1 MCGEG
6 RLIFRFKGDVNM
18 SRIEIE
24 FFHDVI
30 CSFCF
35 PMSYRMR
42 QFQNLMPDV
51 HIKHRSFALVRAE
64 QDFIDMFGSREA
76 AKTEILSHWEHANQN
91 DDLHRFQIEGMRKAI
106 FPFPSSM
113 NVLVACKA
121 AYFVAGDAGYW
132 DAFDA
137 LQKALF
143 VESQNIEE
151 EGVIFQCLREINIDF
166 KKWKKY
172 YYDPKSLEA
181 VEEDLLLAESYRIE
195 SVPCLIIN
203 KTHKLSGALPLK
215 DIINAVNKAAGASKE
230 EEISEGAACK
240 LEDGKFHCD

>member
-1 MCGEG
+1 
-6 RLIFRFKGDVNM
+6 M

-42 QFQNLMPDV
+42 QLQNLMPDV
-51 HIKHRSFALVRAE
+51 YIKHRSFALVKSE
-64 QDFIDMFGSREA
+64 QDFVAMFGSREA
-76 AKTEILSHWEHANQN
+76 AKTEILTHWDHANQN
-91 DDLHRFQIEGMRKAI
+91 DDLHRFQIEGMRKST

-121 AYFVAGDAGYW
+121 AYLTSGEEAYW

-151 EGVIFQCLREINIDF
+151 ESIIFQCIRGINIDF
-166 KKWKKY
+166 EKWKDY
-172 YYDPKSLEA
+172 YRNPKSLEA
-181 VEEDLLLAESYRIE
+181 VEEDLLLAEGYGIE

-203 KTHKLSGALPLK
+203 KTHKLSGALPLNE
-215 DIINAVNKAAGASKE
+215 IINAVNKAASVSEEKE
-230 EEISEGAACK
+230 IPEGAGCK